1 MTTHIVRT
9 KKIFLSKNETTK
21 FSYCS
26 PSLRGKQGER
36 MKERERER
44 RRRKKTID

>member
-9 KKIFLSKNETTK
+9 KKNFLSKNETTK

-44 RRRKKTID
+44 EKKKKKND

>member
-1 MTTHIVRT
+1 LLEQ
-9 KKIFLSKNETTK
+9 KKIFLSKNKTTK

-36 MKERERER
+36 MKERERR
-44 RRRKKTID
+44 RRRKTID

>member
-1 MTTHIVRT
+1 LLEQ

-36 MKERERER
+36 IKERERER
-44 RRRKKTID
+44 EEEDKKTID

>member
-1 MTTHIVRT
+1 LLEQ
-9 KKIFLSKNETTK
+9 KKNFLSKNETTK

-44 RRRKKTID
+44 EKKKKKND